1 MKESNPFGKFDSD
14 TIDVC
19 SDIIKSARTSSP
31 KNSKKSCQRTMM
43 QEKIIRAILNCLQ
56 RREKISEISSCKNS
70 KRKKVYRL
78 NYKENL

>member
-1 MKESNPFGKFDSD
+1 MKESNPFGKFDSEK
-14 TIDVC
+14 IDVC

-70 KRKKVYRL
+70 KRKKV
-78 NYKENL
+78 KSIKF